1 MVAYMELLSAPD
13 RIILIL
19 ILLGAA
25 NTLPIA
31 VRRIFRNRWE
41 ASIDWGLRWIDGR
54 PLFGPHK
61 TWRGLLFSTAG
72 TTVLA
77 AFTAAGAVNG
87 FWLALLS
94 MTGDLLASFIKRRM
108 NLRSGAKAVGLD
120 QGIEALL
127 PLFFL
132 RECLFISWREM
143 AIITILFAVSEL
155 IISPVLYRMG
165 IRRNPY

>member
-1 MVAYMELLSAPD
+1 MELLSAPE

-19 ILLGAA
+19 MLLGAA

-31 VRRIFRNRWE
+31 ARRIFRNRWE
-41 ASIDWGLRWIDGR
+41 APVDRGMKWVDGR

-61 TWRGLLFSTAG
+61 TWRGLLFSLAG
-72 TTVLA
+72 TTILASFTPADVL
-77 AFTAAGAVNG
+77 NG
-87 FWLALLS
+87 FCLAVLS

-108 NLRSGAKAVGLD
+108 NLKSGAKAVGLD

-127 PLFFL
+127 PLFLL
-132 RECLFISWREM
+132 RKHLFISWQEM
-143 AIITILFAVSEL
+143 AIITILFTVSEL